1 MKKLLLTILLLLTG
15 CSQAYYRG
23 QPVERGPGSWLVCPK
38 SHLSLQTE
46 GTSLSPAA
54 SSTSSSI
61 SGGDG
66 GSQAECKG
74 RTTIKINGR
83 VKEVGSEEVTIR
95 YSPCVSHKS
104 IKLSCTPK
112 HGIRPSRNH

>member
-1 MKKLLLTILLLLTG
+1 MKKLLLTILLFLTG

-23 QPVERGPGSWLVCPK
+23 QPVELGPGTWLICPK
-38 SHLSLQTE
+38 SRLPPQPE
-46 GTSLSPAA
+46 GTSPSPAA

-66 GSQAECKG
+66 DSQAECKG

-83 VKEVGSEEVTIR
+83 VQEVGSEEVTIR
-95 YSPCVSHKS
+95 YSPCVTHKTM
-104 IKLSCTPK
+104 KLACTQNQ
-112 HGIRPSRNH
+112 GIRPSRSH